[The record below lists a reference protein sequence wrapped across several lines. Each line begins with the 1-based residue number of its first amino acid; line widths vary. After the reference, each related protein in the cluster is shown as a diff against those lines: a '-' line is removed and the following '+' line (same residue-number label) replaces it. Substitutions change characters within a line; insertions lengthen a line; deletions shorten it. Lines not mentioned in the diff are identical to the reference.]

1 MFSSTLMTLF
11 TCWLPSTMPRDA
23 SSSEQMTSSLTAF
36 ALAPGVLNTGMPSS
50 VMRAT
55 GMLLVPAPQRTMPRT
70 VGFTSDSCSL
80 CERSMMAMGESGS
93 LLSSPA
99 TAYLP
104 DGNFLRPTGEMAL
117 KVSTVKALPLYSL
130 PPSTALAGA
139 ALALAA
145 RSFARRSAFSKSS
158 TSSSDATRALTMR
171 VCMGPMRTGAGTPA
185 RLMPAAGTAGA
196 ACEARFIM
204 AVFMT
209 LSSGARGRALLGIPD
224 AAPLQVE
231 GERTRHV
238 KRE

>member
-1 MFSSTLMTLF
+1 
-11 TCWLPSTMPRDA
+11 MPRDA
-23 SSSEQMTSSLTAF
+23 SSSEHSTSSLTAL

-130 PPSTALAGA
+130 PPSTALHKHRASRGGSTAGCA
-139 ALALAA
+139 KQSMGEPVG
-145 RSFARRSAFSKSS
+145 R
-158 TSSSDATRALTMR
+158 TALT
-171 VCMGPMRTGAGTPA
+171 A
-185 RLMPAAGTAGA
+185 LTA
-196 ACEARFIM
+196 
-204 AVFMT
+204 
-209 LSSGARGRALLGIPD
+209 
-224 AAPLQVE
+224 
-231 GERTRHV
+231 
-238 KRE
+238 